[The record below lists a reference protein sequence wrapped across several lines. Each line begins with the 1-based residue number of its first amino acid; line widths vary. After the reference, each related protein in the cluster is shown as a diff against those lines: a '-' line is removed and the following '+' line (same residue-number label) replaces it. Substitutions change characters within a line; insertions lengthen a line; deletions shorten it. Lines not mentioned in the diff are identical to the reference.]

1 MKLAACYSIF
11 DGLELLK
18 PSIDQIYPFVDVII
32 IGYQLTGWNGNRSD
46 EIQPYIERM
55 LTGEHAEKLRFVEY
69 VPVVSKPPKEN
80 ELAKHNVMLSAARD
94 EGATHFFM
102 SATDHFYLPEQLIRQ
117 IDRASEYDVTFTR
130 MFTYYKH
137 PTWQLTPMEE
147 YLMPFIM
154 KIYPQTEFLRCKYP
168 VVVDPAL
175 KVNTAREWH
184 VFPVEELVLHHM
196 SMIRINIREKMQN
209 SVSLGYWPQGSAER
223 FIAEFESYSLEEN
236 RGVEYFQGRKVQVVE
251 NWFEL

>member
-32 IGYQLTGWNGNRSD
+32 IGYQLTGWNGNSSS
-46 EIQPYIERM
+46 EIGPYIERM
-55 LTGEHAEKLRFVEY
+55 LTGEHADKLKFVEY
-69 VPVVSKPPKEN
+69 VPLINKTPKDN
-80 ELAKHNVMLSAARD
+80 EMSKHNAMLTAARD
-94 EGATHFFM
+94 AGCTHFFM
-102 SATDHFYLPEQLIRQ
+102 SATDHFYLPEQLIRC
-117 IDRASEYDVTFTR
+117 IDIAAEFDVTFTR

-154 KIYPQTEFLRCKYP
+154 KIHPQTEFLRCKYP

-175 KVNTAREWH
+175 KVNTCGNWL
-184 VFPVEELVLHHM
+184 VFPVDQLVLHHM

-223 FIAEFESYSLEEN
+223 FIKEFESYSLEEN
-236 RGVEYFQGRKVQVVE
+236 PGVEYFQGRKVQVVD
-251 NWFEL
+251 NYFEL